1 MKKTI
6 ILIFATVLCAP
17 LYAQKPVRDV
27 VKAARGAEKAIASA
41 AAGAETSAAKKAAA
55 AVVQGKW
62 VQVGPIA
69 SFKGG
74 EIFKMVPATSL
85 SADELEEAI
94 NAQVARTQQQRIES
108 VLERMNPKLA
118 ENLGELAEEN
128 PELAEGVGMMYE
140 EMYRP
145 KAILG
150 ELTEFITKNQYF
162 PRAVIYRNG
171 VRVPMADMTE
181 TEFNEFIVR
190 GNVEWV
196 IANFPQNS
204 YAQAFANLK
213 AWVIEKNLEGP
224 ASERLVK

>member
-6 ILIFATVLCAP
+6 ALIFAAVLCAP
-17 LYAQKPVRDV
+17 LYAQKPVNNV
-27 VKAARGAEKAIASA
+27 VKGVRNAEKAVVSA
-41 AAGAETSAAKKAAA
+41 AAGAETAVAREAAA
-55 AVVQGKW
+55 AALQGKW
-62 VQVGPIA
+62 VQVGPI
-69 SFKGG
+69 SPFEGG
-74 EIFKMVPATSL
+74 EVFKMVSASSL
-85 SADELEEAI
+85 SAEELEKAI
-94 NAQVARTQQQRIES
+94 SAQVARTQQQRIHS
-108 VLERMNPKLA
+108 VLERMNPTLA

-150 ELTEFITKNQYF
+150 ELTEFITKNHYF
-162 PRAVIYRNG
+162 PRAVIYRDG
-171 VRVPMADMTE
+171 VRVPMAEMTE
-181 TEFNEFIVR
+181 EEFNEFIVR

-196 IANFPQNS
+196 IANFPQNN

-224 ASERLVK
+224 AAERAVK